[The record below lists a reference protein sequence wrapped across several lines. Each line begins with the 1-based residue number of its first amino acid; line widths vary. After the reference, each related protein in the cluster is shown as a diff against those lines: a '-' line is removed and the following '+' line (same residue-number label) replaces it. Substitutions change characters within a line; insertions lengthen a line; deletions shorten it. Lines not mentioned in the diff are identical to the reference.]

1 MPCFLAVNI
10 AESIGFSYI
19 SVQAAL
25 WKRIVGLEFERETV
39 VVKEFLR
46 TGQLIVQ
53 EDSGAFVVFWW
64 NIYQS

>member
-1 MPCFLAVNI
+1 MPCFLAVDI

-25 WKRIVGLEFERETV
+25 WKHIVGLEYERESV

-46 TGQLIVQ
+46 TGQLIAQ
-53 EDSGAFVVFWW
+53 EGSGALGVFWW
-64 NIYQS
+64 NIYRS